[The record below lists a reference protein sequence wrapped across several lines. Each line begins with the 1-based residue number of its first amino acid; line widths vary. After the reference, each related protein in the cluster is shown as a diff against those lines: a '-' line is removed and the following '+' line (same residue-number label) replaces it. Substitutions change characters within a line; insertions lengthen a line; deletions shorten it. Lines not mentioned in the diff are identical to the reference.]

1 LADSAGV
8 DPRRS
13 DRTLDLGIGGTVVR
27 FRFVDMQMR
36 LLAPDGDDSHYV
48 EWEAEVGF
56 FKEWK
61 PTFTVLPAKSASWTS
76 SP

>member
-1 LADSAGV
+1 M
-8 DPRRS
+8 
-13 DRTLDLGIGGTVVR
+13 VR